1 VDAFSDP
8 ALIARAQMALSLS
21 FHIVFASVGIAMPV
35 LMVIAEARWLR
46 TGDKTDLDLA
56 HRWAKGTAV
65 LFAIGAVSG
74 TVLSFE
80 LGLLFPGFMR
90 LAGPIIGF
98 PFSLEGFAFFIEAI
112 FLGIYLYGWNRIT
125 PKQHLFSGIMV
136 ALSGLASAVFVT
148 FVNAWMN
155 APRGFTF
162 ADGKLLNIDPLG
174 AFQTPFAFHEI
185 VHGSLAAYA
194 ATGLAVAG
202 IHAWALLLGRA
213 PHFHQRALSIALWV
227 ALPACLLQPLV
238 GHLAGQRIAE
248 HQPAK
253 LAALEQ
259 LQHTQTRA
267 PLTVGPFEI
276 PGALSVMAFNDPDAR
291 VQGLDA
297 FAPADR
303 PPSLVRPAF
312 LIMVSIGTLLALFAA
327 GMAWRHF
334 RRRPPW
340 GDRRILWATVLMSP
354 LGFVALQTGWIVTE
368 VGRQPWVVYGVL
380 RTADMATPSPGL
392 GIRLGIFALIY
403 LVLAATVVAVLRRH
417 IRATFTPNLP
427 EGRA

>member
-1 VDAFSDP
+1 MDP
-8 ALIARAQMALSLS
+8 ALIARSQMALSLA

-35 LMVIAEARWLR
+35 MMVLAELRWLR
-46 TGDKTDLDLA
+46 TGDRVSLDLA

-65 LFAIGAVSG
+65 MFAIGAVSG

-90 LAGPIIGF
+90 LAGPLIGL

-112 FLGIYLYGWNRIT
+112 FLGIYLYGWKRIT
-125 PKQHLFSGIMV
+125 PRLHVFSGVVV

-155 APRGFTF
+155 APRGFTV
-162 ADGKLLNIDPLG
+162 KLGVLNNIDPLG
-174 AFQTPFAFHEI
+174 AFQSPFAFHEI

-202 IHAWALLLGRA
+202 IHARALLLGRA
-213 PHFHQRALSIALWV
+213 PEFHRRALSIALWV
-227 ALPACLLQPLV
+227 ALPACLLQPV
-238 GHLAGQRIAE
+238 IGHLAGQRIAE

-276 PGALSVMAFNDPDAR
+276 PGALSFMAFNDVDAR
-291 VQGLDA
+291 VIGLQD
-297 FAPADR
+297 FAAADR
-303 PPSLVRPAF
+303 PPALVRPAF
-312 LIMVSIGTLLALFAA
+312 LLMVSIGTLLAGFA
-327 GMAWRHF
+327 GLIAWQSLRGKRPWQN
-334 RRRPPW
+334 RRV
-340 GDRRILWATVLMSP
+340 LWAILVMAP
-354 LGFVALQTGWIVTE
+354 LGFVALEAGWIVTE
-368 VGRQPWVVYGVL
+368 VGRQPWVVYGVI
-380 RTADMATPSPGL
+380 RTASAVTPAVGL
-392 GIRLGIFALIY
+392 GIRLAIFSTIY
-403 LVLAATVVAVLRRH
+403 VVLAVTVFAVLRRH
-417 IRATFTPNLP
+417 VRATFHATLKDLVP
-427 EGRA
+427 